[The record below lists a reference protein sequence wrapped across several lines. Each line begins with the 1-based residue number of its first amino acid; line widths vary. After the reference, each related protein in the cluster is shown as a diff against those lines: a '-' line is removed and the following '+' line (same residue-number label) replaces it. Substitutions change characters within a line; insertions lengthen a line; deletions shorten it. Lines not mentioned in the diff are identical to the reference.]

1 MTTKFTLRIHN
12 DVQEAVNALLS
23 REPEGTSVN
32 YVICKAVLGYA
43 KSIQSDVQETPKV
56 VTPVKDSV
64 LQKWTRQSEPVVY
77 ANANP
82 DDDSDP
88 IDYDPS

>member
-1 MTTKFTLRIHN
+1 MTTKFTLRVHN

-43 KSIQSDVQETPKV
+43 KSIQSGVQVPPKV
-56 VTPVKDSV
+56 ATPVVVSPEERV
-64 LQKWTRQSEPVVY
+64 RKWTKKSEPVYEEEVLDENGY
-77 ANANP
+77 VI
-82 DDDSDP
+82 S
-88 IDYDPS
+88 